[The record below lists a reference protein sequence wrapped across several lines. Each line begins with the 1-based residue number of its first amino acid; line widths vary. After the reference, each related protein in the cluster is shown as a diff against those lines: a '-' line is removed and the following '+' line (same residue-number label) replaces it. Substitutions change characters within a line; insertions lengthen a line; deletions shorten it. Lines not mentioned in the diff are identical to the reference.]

1 MRFKKTNL
9 HPVLVLLA
17 VALVSVLFVVACGD
31 DDEPAVSEGVGAA
44 ETAAQATE
52 EVAAQATE
60 EAAAQATEEAAAQ
73 ATEEATAQAT
83 EEAAAQ
89 ATEEAAAQATEE
101 AAAQATEEAAAQAT
115 EEAAAQPGEPKYG
128 GSLKI
133 AMSAESFGLDPA
145 LFFSTVD
152 IIMSLS
158 FYDNL
163 LMIQPDLSRKPMLA
177 TSWEANDDLTSYTFH
192 LREGVKFHH
201 GKEFKAEDVIFTYNR
216 ILDPELGSPGR
227 PLIAGIVNMVALDDY
242 TVRFDLDAPNA
253 FFPDATASH
262 IMRILPADVD
272 VERLTLE
279 EFGTGPFMIEEHLPD
294 ERTVVVRN
302 PDYWEEGRPYLDE
315 IVYQLIPEGATRDL
329 ALKNGDVDL
338 VFQLNPQS
346 APGLNAHPET
356 TVLKSSLAGGLNY
369 ALVMNNSIPPF
380 DNLLVR
386 KAMQAAT
393 DRETITQVASQG
405 LGVIAYDHAIPARDP
420 LFASQYAPP
429 AYDPDLAR
437 SLLEQAGYSDGIDV
451 TLYTADINAG
461 YIELAVAF
469 KESAAPAGIRVD
481 VERVPADGYFYEY
494 WSVKPLTI
502 GSWPIEPNPDAL
514 LSLQLL
520 GGSPWNGAHYNN
532 PTFEELLINAR
543 GQTGEAQ
550 KETYAEV
557 QRLLIDEVPRLVIAN
572 VPSLLGARTDV
583 RMDPHPLGWLLVTD
597 IWLDD

>member
-1 MRFKKTNL
+1 MRFKKTSL

-17 VALVSVLFVVACGD
+17 VALVSVFFVVACGD
-31 DDEPAVSEGVGAA
+31 DEDTAVSEDVGTA
-44 ETAAQATE
+44 EA
-52 EVAAQATE
+52 AAQATE

-73 ATEEATAQAT
+73 ATEEAAAQAT

-115 EEAAAQPGEPKYG
+115 EEAAAQPGGPKYG

-163 LMIQPDLSRKPMLA
+163 IMIQPDLSRKPMLA

-227 PLIAGIVNMVALDDY
+227 PLLEGIVNMVALDDY

-272 VERLTLE
+272 VARLTLE
-279 EFGTGPFMIEEHLPD
+279 EFGTGPFMIKEHLPD

-346 APGLNAHPET
+346 APGLDAHPET

-557 QRLLIDEVPRLVIAN
+557 QRLLIDEVPRIVIAN
-572 VPSLLGARTDV
+572 VPNLLGARTDV